1 MFHSYV
7 NYQSVFF
14 FLKNQRVDE
23 ACKTD
28 VHIFAKAK

>member
-7 NYQSVFF
+7 NYQSVC